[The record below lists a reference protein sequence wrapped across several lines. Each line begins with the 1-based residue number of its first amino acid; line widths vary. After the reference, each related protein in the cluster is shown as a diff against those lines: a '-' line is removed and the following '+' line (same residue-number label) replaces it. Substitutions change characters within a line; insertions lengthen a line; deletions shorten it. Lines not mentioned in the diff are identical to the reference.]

1 MLGWHHGNYQGN
13 QMSVLVVTGGSRG
26 IGKAICLAAGAAGW
40 KVGVNYA
47 NAEDE
52 AQVVVEKIKAS
63 GGSAVAIKADVSIES
78 EVESM
83 LDHAEETLGSL
94 TGLVNNAGVMGSN
107 GTADEIDAESTRRMF
122 EVNLM
127 GPILCCKHAI
137 RRMAKKSGGKG
148 GAIVNISGQ
157 AALHGGV
164 GSYVD
169 LAVSKSAIDRL
180 TRSLGKEQGAEGIRV
195 NAVRPGVVM
204 TEGNIAWDNLN
215 PGWSSSIISETPL
228 GRAGEVSDIASAV
241 LWLLSEHANFVTGA
255 ILDVNGGYTTEQA

>member
-1 MLGWHHGNYQGN
+1 MMKG
-13 QMSVLVVTGGSRG
+13 VLVVTGGSRG
-26 IGKAICLAAGAAGW
+26 IGKGICLAAGASGW
-40 KVGVNYA
+40 KVAVNYA
-47 NAEDE
+47 NAEDD
-52 AQVVVEKIKAS
+52 AQAVVDKIKTS
-63 GGSAVAIKADVSIES
+63 GGSAVAIKADISIES
-78 EVESM
+78 EIESM
-83 LDHAEETLGSL
+83 LDQAEATLGSL
-94 TGLVNNAGVMGSN
+94 TGLVNNAGIMGSI
-107 GTADEIDAESTRRMF
+107 GTVDEIDAESTRRMF

-127 GPILCCKHAI
+127 GPFLCCKHAI
-137 RRMAKKSGGKG
+137 KRMAKKNGGNG

-180 TRSLGKEQGAEGIRV
+180 TRSLGKEQGQEGIRV

-204 TEGNIAWDNLN
+204 TEGNVAWDNLN

-241 LWLLSEHANFVTGA
+241 LWLLSDQANFVTGA
-255 ILDVNGGYTTEQA
+255 ILDVNGGFTTEQA